1 MPPPKCGLLESA
13 CLYIAGDFVMKYL
26 KFAAEPTKRQGGYSH
41 VLFSANIV
49 RECNDHYNGLRG
61 MFIFEPVFGIAK
73 SQYIL

>member
-1 MPPPKCGLLESA
+1 MCRLRQKIILL
-13 CLYIAGDFVMKYL
+13 IAGGFVMKYL

-61 MFIFEPVFGIAK
+61 MFIFEPVCGIAK
-73 SQYIL
+73 SQYILT